1 MKTKLLGILFL
12 AITAFSIFSSC
23 RKVEE
28 DIVDCLS
35 ESILTSLH
43 AHVSGTNPKQVEF
56 NVSHSGEN
64 QITSIVWN
72 FGDGTT
78 TTTTGTTATHL
89 YNAAGTYEVK
99 AEVKI
104 NNGKCT
110 ISPKKSVNI
119 Q

>member
-110 ISPKKSVNI
+110 ISPKKSVDI

>member
-1 MKTKLLGILFL
+1 MRTKFLGIFFL
-12 AITAFSIFSSC
+12 TVTAFSIFSSC
-23 RKVEE
+23 GRVEE
-28 DIVDCLS
+28 GIVDCVG
-35 ESILTSLH
+35 EAVLTSLH
-43 AHVSGTNPKQVEF
+43 AQVSGTNPKQVEF

-64 QITSIVWN
+64 QITSIVWS

-110 ISPKKSVNI
+110 ISPKKSVDI